1 MITGKDLED
10 MGYYDMFDNDLK
22 TTTLKGYSAWVED
35 KMVTKGK
42 TRLIENTLGL
52 VGEAGE
58 VAEKVKKLL
67 RDDTKLDEVEVLKE
81 LGDVLFYITGLA
93 NYFGGDLNFIME
105 LNVKKLDDRQHRGKI
120 KGSGDNR

>member
-35 KMVTKGK
+35 KMVT
-42 TRLIENTLGL
+42 E
-52 VGEAGE
+52 GE